1 MTHTGV
7 RSKSA
12 GFTLIEVLVA
22 LAVLSIGLL
31 GVAALQSKGQLY
43 TRDAYTLT
51 QATVQANQIID
62 KIRFNRVFARDDVV
76 AITGVVP
83 PGKGYVASSK
93 PGGTVDCIASACSAP
108 DLRTFDLNEWYNE
121 LARVLPG
128 GQGTIAATIPVAGVV
143 QYQIT
148 VSWAVPEGLRD
159 DPDDAATAVRQ
170 KRWVM
175 QL

>member
-62 KIRFNRVFARDDVV
+62 KIRFNRVFARDDV
-76 AITGVVP
+76 ITNGAAA
-83 PGKGYVASSK
+83 GKGYVVSSK
-93 PGGTVDCIASACSAP
+93 PGGTVDCIASACSAS
-108 DLRTFDLNEWYNE
+108 DLRTYDLNEWYGE
-121 LARVLPG
+121 LARVLPA
-128 GQGTIAATIPVAGVV
+128 GQGTIVATIPVAGVV

-148 VSWAVPEGLRD
+148 VSWEVPEGLRD

>member
-62 KIRFNRVFARDDVV
+62 KIRFNQVFARADV
-76 AITGVVP
+76 ITNGTAV
-83 PGKGYVASSK
+83 GKGYVVSSK
-93 PGGTVDCIASACSAP
+93 PGGTVDCVANACSAS
-108 DLRTFDLNEWYNE
+108 DLRTYDLNEWYNE

-128 GQGTIAATIPVAGVV
+128 GQGTIGATIPTAGVV

-148 VSWAVPEGLRD
+148 VIWTVPEGLRD
-159 DPDDAATAVRQ
+159 DPDDPATAARQ
-170 KRWVM
+170 KRWVV